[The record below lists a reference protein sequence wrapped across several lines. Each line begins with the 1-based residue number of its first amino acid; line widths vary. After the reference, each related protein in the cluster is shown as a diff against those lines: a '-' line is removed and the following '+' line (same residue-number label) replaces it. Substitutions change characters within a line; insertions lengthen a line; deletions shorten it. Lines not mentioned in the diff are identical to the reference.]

1 MSQNIGA
8 DKNAAGSPGVLLA
21 GSASCQNVFAALFH
35 SPDNEFMKFTGLLS
49 LISLLVVAPLR
60 GAPVAETAH
69 DFGKWENE
77 IAAFEAMDR
86 TNPPPANAL
95 LFIGSSTIRK
105 WTTLA
110 ADFPNQRVIN
120 RGFGGSEI
128 VDSTHFADRIVFP
141 YAPRMI
147 FFRAGGNDLWAGKS
161 PEAVFADYKAFVA
174 KVRTKL
180 PETEIVFLS
189 WSPTP
194 SRWSQRDKEKALNAM
209 VAEYTRRTPHLE
221 YVETYSMVLGADGRP
236 RPELFLEDM
245 LHFNAAGYKLLAE
258 RVRPFL
264 PK

>member
-1 MSQNIGA
+1 MNL
-8 DKNAAGSPGVLLA
+8 NR
-21 GSASCQNVFAALFH
+21 AALF
-35 SPDNEFMKFTGLLS
+35 S
-49 LISLLVVAPLR
+49 LICFFVIAPPRVAP
-60 GAPVAETAH
+60 GAETGH
-69 DFGKWENE
+69 DFGKWESE

-86 TNPPPANAL
+86 TNPPPKHAL

-110 ADFPNQRVIN
+110 GDFPDQRVIN

-161 PEAVFADYKAFVA
+161 PEEVFADFKAFVA
-174 KVRTKL
+174 RVRTKL
-180 PETEIVFLS
+180 PETEIVFIS

-194 SRWSQRDKEKALNAM
+194 ARWTQRDEEKALNAM
-209 VAEYTRRTPHLE
+209 VEEYARRTPHLQ
-221 YVETYSMVLGADGRP
+221 YLETYAMVLGADGKP
-236 RPELFLEDM
+236 RPELFLADQ
-245 LHFNAAGYKLLAE
+245 LHYNVAGYQLLAE